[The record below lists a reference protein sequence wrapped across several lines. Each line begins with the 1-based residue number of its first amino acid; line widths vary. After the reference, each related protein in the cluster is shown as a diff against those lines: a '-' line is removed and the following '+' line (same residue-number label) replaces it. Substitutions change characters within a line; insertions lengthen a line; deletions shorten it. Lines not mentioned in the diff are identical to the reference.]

1 MLEKLENLEEKV
13 IFNFTRI
20 IALIM
25 ILGIFILLVI
35 GIIGLTTMKDNT
47 YVSYSTVKTSL
58 TTSNDS
64 SGDTS
69 QTPSREESLEA
80 VTSGVYIPQEVK
92 DKFQGENRDVL
103 IGWLKNM
110 NTQQQEKFVSNL
122 SNIINEA
129 ESDESINLYTA
140 VNKYKSLKFNKFTQQ
155 TSNPLSSYEDTARKI
170 GIALFVTIAIG
181 LIGLFSLVLV
191 LLAIERNTRSEDKL
205 NNTE

>member
-25 ILGIFILLVI
+25 ILGMFILLVI

>member
-1 MLEKLENLEEKV
+1 MLEKLENLEEKI

-25 ILGIFILLVI
+25 ILGMFILLVI